1 MGCVKSPFVALVETS
16 VRVGKELR
24 VPAEMTTEA
33 GKSFHRFPVERS
45 VEFGKEIC
53 HGPGMNGSG
62 SL

>member
-1 MGCVKSPFVALVETS
+1 MGCEKSSFVTLVETA

-33 GKSFHRFPVERS
+33 GKILHRVPVEIS

-53 HGPGMNGSG
+53 RGPGMNGSG

>member
-16 VRVGKELR
+16 LRAGKELR
-24 VPAEMTTEA
+24 VPAETEA
-33 GKSFHRFPVERS
+33 GKSFHGVPVERS

-53 HGPGMNGSG
+53 RGPDMNGSG